1 MCDSRTHASNLQVKP
16 AKRHYWQAPLR
27 RAYAVAVLLLAAALP
42 ASAEPPARNV
52 LVIYGSTR
60 LLPANVKL
68 DQGLR
73 EAISSSGNQNVSV
86 FDEFLDVTRFRGDAY
101 TRTVLEYLRGKYAL
115 RSPDVIVASND
126 NALKF
131 ILDNRAELFPR
142 TPVVHMNAGRSFV
155 KSITALPAD
164 VIGIP
169 IDYDFSGT
177 IDQALRLHPKA
188 RRVVIVTGSSPR
200 DMEWNGWLRKEAPRF
215 KDRATV
221 DYLAALPT
229 DALLK
234 RLGELG
240 SDAVVFTPGYFRDG
254 GGRIFTPR
262 ESVEAMAKAATA
274 PIYTPFETHLGTGIV
289 GGKMA
294 SYDALGRQAGRIVNE
309 LLEGAAPA
317 SIRMPDSV
325 PTILNVDWR
334 QVSRWGID
342 ENAIPADAI
351 VQFRAPT
358 LMEAYRNE
366 VVIVAAAFLAM
377 AGLIASLL
385 VERRRRRAA
394 EQAQAV
400 HRMELAHASRLA
412 MAGEL
417 TATVAHEI
425 NQPLGAILSNA
436 DAADLIL
443 DAPGD
448 RRGELRAIL
457 SDIRRDDLRAS
468 EVIRRLRAL
477 LAKSEIERQPFEI
490 NDTVSDLAPLLFADA
505 KRRGIA
511 LDIRPARTPMTIVG
525 DRIQVQ
531 QILINLVLN
540 AMDAIDGAPES
551 RRAVVVSVEP
561 GAGVARIT
569 VADQG
574 SGIAPAHF
582 AKIFDSFFSTKQR
595 GMGLGLSIARTIVEA
610 HGGRIWAENGHDGGA
625 VFHVELP
632 TTDGVR
638 ALAPM
643 PA

>member
-1 MCDSRTHASNLQVKP
+1 
-16 AKRHYWQAPLR
+16 
-27 RAYAVAVLLLAAALP
+27 
-42 ASAEPPARNV
+42 
-52 LVIYGSTR
+52 
-60 LLPANVKL
+60 
-68 DQGLR
+68 
-73 EAISSSGNQNVSV
+73 
-86 FDEFLDVTRFRGDAY
+86 
-101 TRTVLEYLRGKYAL
+101 
-115 RSPDVIVASND
+115 
-126 NALKF
+126 
-131 ILDNRAELFPR
+131 
-142 TPVVHMNAGRSFV
+142 
-155 KSITALPAD
+155 LPAD

-169 IDYDFSGT
+169 IDYDFAGT

-188 RRVVIVTGSSPR
+188 RHVVIVTGSSPR
-200 DMEWNGWLRKEAPRF
+200 DIEWNGRLRNEVSRF

-221 DYLAALPT
+221 DFLVALPT
-229 DALLK
+229 DAVLK

-240 SDAVVFTPGYFRDG
+240 SDTVVFTPGYVRDG
-254 GGRIFTPR
+254 GGRISTPR

-274 PIYTPFETHLGTGIV
+274 PMYTPFETHLGSGIV

-309 LLEGAAPA
+309 LLDGAAPA
-317 SIRMPDSV
+317 SLRLPKSV

-334 QVSRWGID
+334 QVRRWGID

-351 VQFRAPT
+351 VHFRAPT
-358 LMEAYRNE
+358 LMEEHRNE
-366 VVIVAAAFLAM
+366 VVIVAVAFLVM

-385 VERRRRRAA
+385 VERRRRRIA

-400 HRMELAHASRLA
+400 HRMELAHAARLA
-412 MAGEL
+412 TAGEL
-417 TATVAHEI
+417 TAMVAHEI

-468 EVIRRLRAL
+468 EVIRRLRSL
-477 LAKSEIERQPFEI
+477 LAKHELEQRPVEI
-490 NDTVSDLAPLLFADA
+490 NETVGDLAPLLLAEA
-505 KRRGIA
+505 KRRGVA
-511 LDIRPARTPMTIVG
+511 LDIRPARTPATIIG

-531 QILINLVLN
+531 QVLINLVLN
-540 AMDAIDGAPES
+540 AMDAIDGVPES

-574 SGIAPAHF
+574 CGIAPADI
-582 AKIFDSFFSTKQR
+582 AKVFDSFFSTKQR

-610 HGGRIWAENGHDGGA
+610 HGGRIWAENGLDGGA
-625 VFHVELP
+625 VFRVELP
-632 TTDGVR
+632 ATDGVR